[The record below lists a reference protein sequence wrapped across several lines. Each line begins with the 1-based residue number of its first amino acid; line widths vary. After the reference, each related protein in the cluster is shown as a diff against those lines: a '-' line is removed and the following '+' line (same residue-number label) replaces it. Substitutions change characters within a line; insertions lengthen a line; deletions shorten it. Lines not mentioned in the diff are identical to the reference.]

1 MATRQE
7 QKKEEMAL
15 VKNTPRGMPHLNNP
29 FCTSLWLV
37 VCASSGVEAQGI
49 DLPLTVLSSVEVV
62 SKPVEFRQFER
73 VEITGSSIVNP
84 KSRDVL
90 PVRVIDA
97 REIERSG
104 IRSTAELIQSLPM
117 MNSVNEL
124 GGVNTSGLGGYQSAA
139 IHGYEAGTLVL
150 INGRRS
156 PSFARQRADQDRTAV
171 DLSFVPLRAIE
182 RIEILTDGA
191 SSLYGS
197 DAIAGVINI
206 ITKQDAPGLTV
217 SGERLASTGRGGDGQ
232 TMGISWGNGKLKKE
246 GFAVQMHLEMTD
258 RAGVLLRDRDY
269 SDHRTRLFGNDANG
283 RPVYFRPLNTF
294 ENALP
299 GKIQRNNETAEN
311 CPENFEFVV
320 TPVPG
325 VSKCQNSQL
334 RRTNLY
340 PDYKAQ
346 NFHGQFELALNRS
359 HALFG
364 EIGHSNQDT
373 QFARFVNGR
382 TSVNLNGRNILF
394 DGEELS
400 PGFRRD
406 RQINQRIVAG
416 ARGNWQDWDY
426 TLALSHGQN
435 KITLGETGGLTS
447 NLWGRLF
454 TESEL
459 LQNPSEYS
467 AVTLDKIKA
476 VVTPDRQLR
485 EASTELTDVNLTASR
500 KIGETDWGDIQLG
513 TVFFSQRQKY
523 ELNVLTNT
531 TTELPY
537 DAKRGVGG
545 GAVEIQVP
553 AYENL
558 LITGSFRADK
568 YSDFGTATTGKA
580 GFKYTV
586 SRKTFIRG
594 SVGSGFRAPTL
605 TQIHQLPTRIGLN
618 GSSHEVVAQGN
629 PDLQPEKSQQMSL
642 GFQRQ
647 ANPKLAYGADLW
659 QLNVKDVFGAWSV
672 EQINDD
678 PILKQKYFIDNPTG
692 LDRYNISPLNLG
704 QMLRKGIDY
713 NLRYRHPMSNG
724 RLWLSVE
731 GTHNLKS
738 DQNPYPGQ
746 EMVSDIG
753 RYRNSTNTFTPKNRA
768 RFSTIWETA
777 KYQVGASINYT
788 SGNIESIPNTALMDS
803 AGVRVGRQYMNTVP
817 AQWTLDVS
825 GIYHINSSTKFRLG
839 IQNLTNETP
848 PLRFSSLYSAGASQ
862 LTDTRYNNYY
872 GRTVR
877 ISLDHRFY

>member
-1 MATRQE
+1 MSTFIH
-7 QKKEEMAL
+7 
-15 VKNTPRGMPHLNNP
+15 PRLG
-29 FCTSLWLV
+29 FI
-37 VCASSGVEAQGI
+37 Q
-49 DLPLTVLSSVEVV
+49 LPLAICLLSHLSANAEQ
-62 SKPVEFRQFER
+62 STRPLPGTLLPILIQEKALQYRQFER

-104 IRSTAELIQSLPM
+104 VRSTAELIQSLPM

-124 GGVNTSGLGGYQSAA
+124 GGVNTSGLGGYQSGA

-150 INGRRS
+150 INGRRN

-217 SGERLASTGRGGDGQ
+217 SGERLASAGRGGDGQ
-232 TMGISWGNGKLKKE
+232 TMGISWGTGKLKKE

-258 RAGVLLRDRDY
+258 RSGVLLRDREY
-269 SDHRTRLFGNDANG
+269 SDPRTRLFGNDANG

-299 GKIQRNNETAEN
+299 GKIQRNNETAAN
-311 CPENFEFVV
+311 CPEDFEFAV

-325 VSKCQNSQL
+325 VSKCQNSQM

-346 NFHGQFELALNRS
+346 NFHGQFELALNNN

-364 EIGHSNQDT
+364 EIGYSSQNS

-406 RQINQRIVAG
+406 RQTNQRIVAG
-416 ARGNWQDWDY
+416 ARGNWRDWDY
-426 TLALSHGQN
+426 TLALTHGKN
-435 KITLGETGGLTS
+435 KFSLAETGGLTT
-447 NLWGRLF
+447 NLWGNLL
-454 TESEL
+454 TEAEL

-467 AVTLDKIKA
+467 AVTLDKIRS
-476 VVTPDRQLR
+476 VVTPDRQVR
-485 EASTELTDVNLTASR
+485 EASTQLTDINLTASR
-500 KIGETDWGDIQLG
+500 KIGETDWGDIKLG
-513 TVFFSQRQKY
+513 TVFFIQRQKY
-523 ELNVLTNT
+523 DLNLLAPS
-531 TTELPY
+531 TTEQSY
-537 DAKRGVGG
+537 DAIRGIGG
-545 GAVEIQVP
+545 GALEIQAP
-553 AYENL
+553 AFENL
-558 LITGSFRADK
+558 LLTASLRADK
-568 YSDFGTATTGKA
+568 YSDFGVAATGKT

-586 SRKTFIRG
+586 STKTFIRG

-605 TQIHQLPTRIGLN
+605 TQIHQSPSRIALSGN
-618 GSSHEVVAQGN
+618 NHETYAQGN

-659 QLNVKDVFGAWSV
+659 QINVRDVFGAWSLA
-672 EQINDD
+672 QINSD
-678 PILKQKYFIDNPTG
+678 PMLKQKYFIDNPTG
-692 LDRYNISPLNLG
+692 LDRYIIAPLNLG

-713 NLRYRHPMSNG
+713 NIRFRHPTAHG

-753 RYRNSTNTFTPKNRA
+753 IYRNSTNTFTPKNRA
-768 RFSTIWETA
+768 RFSSIWETA
-777 KYQVGASINYT
+777 KYQIGASINYV
-788 SGNIESIPNTALMDS
+788 SGNIENIPNDALMDS
-803 AGVRVGRQYMNTVP
+803 TGVRVGRQYMNTVP

-825 GIYHINSSTKFRLG
+825 GIYHVNSSTKFKLG

-848 PLRFSSLYSAGASQ
+848 PLRYSSLYSVGASQ

-872 GRTVR
+872 GRIVR
-877 ISLDHRFY
+877 ISIDHRFY

>member
-1 MATRQE
+1 M
-7 QKKEEMAL
+7 
-15 VKNTPRGMPHLNNP
+15 NTFINTGGRI
-29 FCTSLWLV
+29 CR
-37 VCASSGVEAQGI
+37 
-49 DLPLTVLSSVEVV
+49 LPLALCAV
-62 SKPVEFRQFER
+62 SHLAVAAEQTNKPLPVTYPSILIQETALEYRQFER

-104 IRSTAELIQSLPM
+104 VRSTAELIQSLPM

-124 GGVNTSGLGGYQSAA
+124 GGVNTSGLGGYQSGA

-150 INGRRS
+150 INGRRN

-217 SGERLASTGRGGDGQ
+217 SGERLASAGRGGDGQ
-232 TMGISWGNGKLKKE
+232 TMGISWGAGKLKKE

-258 RAGVLLRDRDY
+258 RTGVLLRDRDY
-269 SDHRTRLFGNDANG
+269 SDHRTMVFGNDANG

-299 GKIQRNNETAEN
+299 GKIQRNNETAAN
-311 CPENFEFVV
+311 CPENFEFAI
-320 TPVPG
+320 TPVPE

-346 NFHGQFELALNRS
+346 NFHGQFEWALNRN

-373 QFARFVNGR
+373 QFVRFVNGR
-382 TSVNLNGRNILF
+382 TSINLNGQTILF

-406 RQINQRIVAG
+406 RQTNQRVVTG

-435 KITLGETGGLTS
+435 KFTLGETGGLTS
-447 NLWGRLF
+447 NLWGQLL
-454 TESEL
+454 TQSEL
-459 LQNPSEYS
+459 LQNPSDYS
-467 AVTLDKIKA
+467 AATWRKIST
-476 VVTPDRQLR
+476 VVLPDRQVR
-485 EASTELTDVNLTASR
+485 EASTQLTDINLTASR
-500 KIGETDWGDIQLG
+500 KIGETDWGDIKLG
-513 TVFFSQRQKY
+513 TVLFIQRQKF
-523 ELNVLTNT
+523 ESNLLVPSTI
-531 TTELPY
+531 EQSY
-537 DAKRGVGG
+537 DAKRGIGG
-545 GAVEIQVP
+545 GALEIQAP
-553 AYENL
+553 AFENL
-558 LITGSFRADK
+558 LLTGSLRADK
-568 YSDFGTATTGKA
+568 YSDFGVAATGKA

-586 SRKTFIRG
+586 SSKTFIRG

-605 TQIHQLPTRIGLN
+605 TQIHQPPSRIALSGN
-618 GSSHEVVAQGN
+618 NHETYAQGN

-647 ANPKLAYGADLW
+647 ANSKLAYGADLW
-659 QLNVKDVFGAWSV
+659 QLNVRDVFGAWSL
-672 EQINDD
+672 EQINSD

-692 LDRYNISPLNLG
+692 LDRYNIAPLNLG
-704 QMLRKGIDY
+704 QMLKRGIDY
-713 NLRYRHPMSNG
+713 NIRYRHPMNNG
-724 RLWLSVE
+724 RLWLNVE

-738 DQNPYPGQ
+738 DQSPYPGQ

-753 RYRNSTNTFTPKNRA
+753 SYRNSTNTFTPKNRV
-768 RFSTIWETA
+768 RFSSIWETA
-777 KYQVGASINYT
+777 KYQMGASINYI
-788 SGNIESIPNTALMDS
+788 SGNLENIPNAALMDS
-803 AGVRVGRQYMNTVP
+803 NGIRVGRQYMNTVP

-825 GIYHINSSTKFRLG
+825 GIYHVNSSTKLKLG

-848 PLRFSSLYSAGASQ
+848 PLRFSSLYSGGASQ

-877 ISLDHRFY
+877 ISIDHRFY

>member
-1 MATRQE
+1 MQKTGSTKFNKHYRLGAFVPLLLVLPSMA
-7 QKKEEMAL
+7 QKLETPVKAL
-15 VKNTPRGMPHLNNP
+15 PDMLIKD
-29 FCTSLWLV
+29 
-37 VCASSGVEAQGI
+37 A
-49 DLPLTVLSSVEVV
+49 PLEY
-62 SKPVEFRQFER
+62 RQFER

-104 IRSTAELIQSLPM
+104 VRSTAELIQSLPM
-117 MNSVNEL
+117 MHSVNEL
-124 GGVNTSGLGGYQSAA
+124 GGVNTSGLGGYQSGA

-150 INGRRS
+150 INGRRN

-217 SGERLASTGRGGDGQ
+217 SGERLASLGRGGDGQ
-232 TMGISWGNGKLKKE
+232 TMGLSWGTGKLKKE

-258 RAGVLLRDRDY
+258 RSSVLLRDRDF
-269 SDHRTRLFGNDANG
+269 SDHITRFFGNDASG
-283 RPVYFRPLNTF
+283 KPVYFRPLNTF
-294 ENALP
+294 EHALP
-299 GKIQRNNETAEN
+299 GKIQRSNETAAD
-311 CPENFEFVV
+311 CPENFEFDV

-346 NFHGQFELALNRS
+346 NFHGQFELALNS
-359 HALFG
+359 DHALFG

-382 TSVNLNGRNILF
+382 TSVNLNGQTILF

-400 PGFRRD
+400 PGFRND
-406 RQINQRIVAG
+406 RQTNQRIVAG

-426 TLALSHGQN
+426 TLSLTHGQN
-435 KITLGETGGLTS
+435 KFSQGETGGLSS
-447 NLWGRLF
+447 NLWGRLL

-459 LQNPSEYS
+459 IQNPSDYS
-467 AVTLDKIKA
+467 AVTWNKIST
-476 VVTPDRQLR
+476 VMSPDRQVR
-485 EASTELTDVNLTASR
+485 EASTYLTDINFTASR
-500 KIGETDWGDIQLG
+500 KIGETDWGDIKLG
-513 TVFFSQRQKY
+513 AVLFIQRQY
-523 ELNVLTNT
+523 FDSNLIAPSTIEQSYN
-531 TTELPY
+531 
-537 DAKRGVGG
+537 AKRGVGG
-545 GAVEIQVP
+545 GALEVQAP
-553 AYENL
+553 FYENL
-558 LITGSFRADK
+558 LLTASLRADD
-568 YSDFGTATTGKA
+568 YSDFGVAATGKA
-580 GFKYTV
+580 GLKYNV
-586 SRKTFIRG
+586 SDQTFIRA

-605 TQIHQLPTRIGLN
+605 PQIHQVPTRITLSAN
-618 GSSHEVVAQGN
+618 NFETYAQGN

-659 QLNVKDVFGAWSV
+659 QLNVREVFGAWSV
-672 EQINDD
+672 EQINSD
-678 PILKQKYFIDNPTG
+678 PMLKQKYFIDNLTG
-692 LDRYNISPLNLG
+692 LDRYNIAPLNLG
-704 QMLRKGIDY
+704 QMLRRGIDY
-713 NLRYRHPMSNG
+713 NIRFRHPMDNR
-724 RLWLSVE
+724 RLWLNIE

-738 DQNPYPGQ
+738 DQSPYPGQ
-746 EMVSDIG
+746 DMVSDIG
-753 RYRNSTNTFTPKNRA
+753 VYRNSTNTFTPKNKV
-768 RFSTIWETA
+768 RFSSIWETA
-777 KYQVGASINYT
+777 KYQIGASVNYA
-788 SGNIESIPNTALMDS
+788 SGNSENIPNLALMNS
-803 AGVRVGRQYMNTVP
+803 AGLRVGQQYMNTVP
-817 AQWTLDVS
+817 AEWTLDVS
-825 GIYHINSSTKFRLG
+825 GIYHVNSSTQIKLA

-848 PLRFSSLYSAGASQ
+848 PLRFSSLYAAGASQ

-877 ISLDHRFY
+877 ISIDHRFY

>member
-1 MATRQE
+1 LPGTLPPILIQE
-7 QKKEEMAL
+7 TAL
-15 VKNTPRGMPHLNNP
+15 
-29 FCTSLWLV
+29 
-37 VCASSGVEAQGI
+37 EY
-49 DLPLTVLSSVEVV
+49 
-62 SKPVEFRQFER
+62 RQFER

-104 IRSTAELIQSLPM
+104 VRSTAELIQSLPM

-124 GGVNTSGLGGYQSAA
+124 GGVNTSGLGGYQSGA

-150 INGRRS
+150 INGRRN

-217 SGERLASTGRGGDGQ
+217 SGERLASAGRGGDGQ
-232 TMGISWGNGKLKKE
+232 TMGISWGAGKLKKE

-258 RAGVLLRDRDY
+258 RSGVLLRDREY
-269 SDHRTRLFGNDANG
+269 SDPRTRFFGNDANG
-283 RPVYFRPLNTF
+283 RPVYFSPLNTF
-294 ENALP
+294 EHALP
-299 GKIQRNNETAEN
+299 GKIQRSNETAEN
-311 CPENFEFVV
+311 CPEDFEFAV
-320 TPVPG
+320 TLVPG
-325 VSKCQNSQL
+325 VSKCQNSKS

-346 NFHGQFELALNRS
+346 NFHGQFELALNRN

-382 TSVNLNGRNILF
+382 TSVNLNGQTILF

-406 RQINQRIVAG
+406 RQTNQRLVTG

-435 KITLGETGGLTS
+435 KFTLGETGGLTS
-447 NLWGRLF
+447 NLWGRLL
-454 TESEL
+454 TQSEL
-459 LQNPSEYS
+459 LQNPSDYS
-467 AVTLDKIKA
+467 AATWNKIST
-476 VVTPDRQLR
+476 VVSPDRQVR
-485 EASTELTDVNLTASR
+485 EASTQLTDINLTASR
-500 KIGETDWGDIQLG
+500 KIGETDWGDIKLG
-513 TVFFSQRQKY
+513 TVLFVQRQKF
-523 ELNVLTNT
+523 ESNLLVPSTI
-531 TTELPY
+531 EQSY
-537 DAKRGVGG
+537 DAKRGIGG
-545 GAVEIQVP
+545 GALEIQAP
-553 AYENL
+553 AFENL
-558 LITGSFRADK
+558 LLTGSLRADK
-568 YSDFGTATTGKA
+568 YSDFGVAATGKA

-594 SVGSGFRAPTL
+594 SIGSGFRAPTL
-605 TQIHQLPTRIGLN
+605 TQINQLPARIGISAN
-618 GSSHEVVAQGN
+618 SHEVYAQGN

-647 ANPKLAYGADLW
+647 ANSKLAYGADLW
-659 QLNVKDVFGAWSV
+659 QLNVRDVFGAWSV
-672 EQINDD
+672 DQIKND
-678 PILKQKYFIDNPTG
+678 PMLKQKYFIDNLTG
-692 LDRYNISPLNLG
+692 LDRYNIAPLNLG
-704 QMLRKGIDY
+704 QMLKRGIDY
-713 NLRYRHPMSNG
+713 NIRFRHPMNNG
-724 RLWLSVE
+724 RLWLNIE

-738 DQNPYPGQ
+738 DQSPYPGQ
-746 EMVSDIG
+746 DMVSDIG
-753 RYRNSTNTFTPKNRA
+753 VYRNSTNTFTPKDKV
-768 RFSTIWETA
+768 RFSSIWETA
-777 KYQVGASINYT
+777 KYQMGASINYT
-788 SGNIESIPNTALMDS
+788 SGNLENIPNVALLDS
-803 AGVRVGRQYMNTVP
+803 TGVRVGRQYMNTVP

-825 GIYHINSSTKFRLG
+825 GIYQINSSTKFRLG

-848 PLRFSSLYSAGASQ
+848 PLRFSSLYAAGASQ

-877 ISLDHRFY
+877 ISIDHRFY